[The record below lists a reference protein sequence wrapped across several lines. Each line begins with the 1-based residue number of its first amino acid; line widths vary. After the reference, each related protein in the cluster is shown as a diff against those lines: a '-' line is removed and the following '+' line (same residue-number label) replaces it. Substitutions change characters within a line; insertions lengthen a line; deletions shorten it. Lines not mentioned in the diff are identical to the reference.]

1 MRPAFVSAADSY
13 STLASVRQ
21 LGRRGIPV
29 WVASQTTWTRA
40 TVSAFCAGRLD
51 DGRGAAGAVERRAA
65 LADARA
71 GVLLPSD
78 DSELFLASSLRDLRS
93 SCAHVPAMQ
102 TVIALLDK
110 RRLYE
115 EANRARIRTPRTW
128 YPEQP
133 DEAARTVAAARCPVV
148 VKPRTQILRGIP
160 GKGDIATTPN
170 DAASLFEQYCHAD
183 YHPSVSRVIDHVE
196 RPMLQEVLD
205 VPHAGIYVLSGFAA
219 STGQVVLRG
228 ARKPAQWP
236 ARVGNGIVFGSAD
249 VPEPLAVA
257 ARRLLMNVGFVGP
270 FDAEFIEGSGAPSLI
285 DWNPRLY
292 SQLAFDDARGMPV
305 AWLSYLDATGA
316 RGDLQKALDFS
327 RVDQSRVVRFENPVL
342 AACRRGAEALRV
354 AAPRTPRRDG
364 ARSVSASFAADDWL
378 PALVDAAKWG
388 AYALA
393 HPRSFLG
400 GFTDLGR
407 PA

>member
-93 SCAHVPAMQ
+93 SCAHVPAMR

-110 RRLYE
+110 RLLYE

-183 YHPSVSRVIDHVE
+183 YHPCV
-196 RPMLQEVLD
+196 
-205 VPHAGIYVLSGFAA
+205 
-219 STGQVVLRG
+219 
-228 ARKPAQWP
+228 
-236 ARVGNGIVFGSAD
+236 
-249 VPEPLAVA
+249 
-257 ARRLLMNVGFVGP
+257 
-270 FDAEFIEGSGAPSLI
+270 
-285 DWNPRLY
+285 
-292 SQLAFDDARGMPV
+292 
-305 AWLSYLDATGA
+305 
-316 RGDLQKALDFS
+316 
-327 RVDQSRVVRFENPVL
+327 
-342 AACRRGAEALRV
+342 
-354 AAPRTPRRDG
+354 
-364 ARSVSASFAADDWL
+364 
-378 PALVDAAKWG
+378 
-388 AYALA
+388 
-393 HPRSFLG
+393 
-400 GFTDLGR
+400 
-407 PA
+407 